1 MNSKSKFV
9 VFILSVIPGLSHIYL
24 GLFYRGYIFMGAA
37 AAGVVAVLGLCAL
50 MHSSRPMVL
59 LLGLPVLWFVA
70 LLDSMTLTDKVNS
83 GTTLNPSEGEE
94 DSPGIGAVT
103 ADNKLSD
110 QNRKIITCLLSV
122 IPGAGHMF
130 LGYQKLGLELMTVF
144 FFSFFFLDWLRIG
157 LFMFIIPVIWFYSMF
172 DALHKASGG
181 GAPVEER
188 NLSVLELIGE
198 NSARWSGSKLLGYGL
213 ILIGVLLIFDRI
225 ISPMIPYEIRSHLQT
240 GIVSLL
246 FIAGGIRILAGG
258 RKEGRA
264 EVSAEG
270 EEVLEE
276 CENGE

>member
-1 MNSKSKFV
+1 LNRKSKFV

-50 MHSSRPMVL
+50 VGSRQPLIL

-70 LLDSMTLTDKVNS
+70 LIDSMTLTDRVNS
-83 GTTLNPSEGEE
+83 GMILNPTEE
-94 DSPGIGAVT
+94 ESPGIGAIM
-103 ADNKLSD
+103 ADNKLSE

-130 LGYQKLGLELMTVF
+130 LGYQKLGLELMTLF
-144 FFSFFFLDWLRIG
+144 FFSFFFIDWLRIE

-172 DALHKASGG
+172 DALHKASGD
-181 GAPVEER
+181 GAPAEED
-188 NLSVLELIGE
+188 NLSLLELIGQ
-198 NSARWSGSKLLGYGL
+198 NSNRWSGSKLLGYGL
-213 ILIGVLLIFDRI
+213 IIIGALLIFDRI
-225 ISPMIPYEIRSHLQT
+225 ISPMIPYEIRNNLQT
-240 GIVSLL
+240 GIVALL

-258 RKEGRA
+258 RKEGDAR
-264 EVSAEG
+264 G
-270 EEVLEE
+270 KEVLEE